1 MARGK
6 TLGES
11 AQEVG
16 LPLSRLRRLLS
27 KEKLIKRVK
36 GGWALAS
43 RSRRRIPMFS
53 EGKIVDVLVSART
66 ASRIGTYLA
75 AVKAFLRD
83 QDLAHLAPF
92 VGKSIKEVDGTKRP
106 FEVRPDEL
114 YRLDNT
120 EGDPFEDIYA
130 FVF

>member
-6 TLGES
+6 SLGES

-16 LPLSRLRRLLS
+16 IPVSRLRRLLS

-36 GGWALAS
+36 GGWALAPG
-43 RSRRRIPMFS
+43 RRRRIRMYS
-53 EGKIVDVLVSART
+53 EGKIIDVLVGPRT

-83 QDLAHLAPF
+83 QNLGHLAPF
-92 VGKSIKEVDGTKRP
+92 VGKSIKEVDGTEHP
-106 FEVRPDEL
+106 FEMRPGEL

-120 EGDPFEDIYA
+120 EGDPFEEMYA